1 LRARSRAINYL
12 THESVFRVRLAR
24 ASGQWERINY
34 VEDPEYKVDVK
45 IDRPQDATK
54 SDGVLVHGYV
64 QDEGHTIAKRTVR
77 IK

>member
-1 LRARSRAINYL
+1 MMSLSSVEVLFMGPNAIA
-12 THESVFRVRLAR
+12 VRFHDD
-24 ASGQWERINY
+24 
-34 VEDPEYKVDVK
+34 EDPEYKVDVK